1 MMRRLGALRLAKIT
15 LQICNPILIAVI
27 TTHARSLDPQQD
39 LQDAPQIILTE
50 QHETHARTEAFVC
63 GVTAVGLI
71 SRTARFTAV

>member
-50 QHETHARTEAFVC
+50 QH
-63 GVTAVGLI
+63 G
-71 SRTARFTAV
+71 